1 MCPNE
6 CYRLLDMI
14 KLCPTNEISEA
25 ASKGFLVDGKHLFA
39 VKKNGEIFVYANHC
53 PHLGIQ
59 LEFMPDQFLDME
71 GSLIQ
76 CAMHGALFR
85 IEDGYCISGPCA
97 DQSLQSIPHQ
107 IKDDILYALI

>member
-1 MCPNE
+1 
-6 CYRLLDMI
+6 MI
-14 KLCPTNEISEA
+14 KLCSIDEIPEA
-25 ASKGFLVDGKHLFA
+25 GARGFNIDGHHLFA
-39 VKKNGEIFVYANHC
+39 VKKHGNIRVYANHC

-85 IEDGYCISGPCA
+85 IEDGYCVSGPCV
-97 DQSLQSIPHQ
+97 DQSLT
-107 IKDDILYALI
+107 ALPFAVQDGDVYWLAQQADN

>member
-1 MCPNE
+1 
-6 CYRLLDMI
+6 MI
-14 KLCPTNEISEA
+14 KLCSINDISEG
-25 ASKGFLVDGKHLFA
+25 ASKGFQIDGKHLFA
-39 VKKNGEIFVYANHC
+39 VNKHGKLYVYANHC

-85 IEDGYCISGPCA
+85 IDDGYCVSGPCV
-97 DQSLQSIPHQ
+97 DQSLQAIPAE
-107 IKDDILYALI
+107 IKGGFLYALI

>member
-1 MCPNE
+1 
-6 CYRLLDMI
+6 MI
-14 KLCPTNEISEA
+14 KLCAEKELKEG
-25 ASKGFLVDGKHLFA
+25 ASKGFLVEGHQLFA
-39 VKKNGEIFVYANHC
+39 VKKHGKIHAYKNHC

-85 IEDGYCISGPCA
+85 IEDGYCISGPCV
-97 DQSLQSIPHQ
+97 DQSLQPISLEE
-107 IKDDILYALI
+107 KDGHLYALV